1 MAVVRGLETHTA
13 LLRDIVPI
21 PLDRRVVVGG
31 QHREVLAQGNT
42 GVLEEALRKGPR
54 AVGIRHDLQV
64 DLVVRADIRCIN
76 RKPLAHHLVVVR
88 REGAIVAA
96 LESTICFVR
105 PSTKKKDKMP
115 VPSGRGCSSSAL
127 SAPRRDGRDAAT
139 MTTE

>member
-42 GVLEEALRKGPR
+42 GVPEEALRKGPR

-96 LESTICFVR
+96 LEN
-105 PSTKKKDKMP
+105 
-115 VPSGRGCSSSAL
+115 
-127 SAPRRDGRDAAT
+127 RRDRRRVHCGEARVHDLLREAVHHEEGQNAYA
-139 MTTE
+139 ER